1 MAKSKAPSILEAIA
15 EIKKRKF
22 KPVYYFFGEDSYN
35 LTFAL
40 HTLEEVFTPLLS
52 SEFDKETI
60 YSEDRSINDILG
72 LATSFPFGSDKK
84 LIIVREAEKI
94 KDKKPLKNYADTPA
108 EFTVLA
114 LFHNGSITNLKSEPF
129 KTLAENGFL
138 FEAKELKG
146 RNLIDWLISEAEVK
160 GKKLSEENAQVL
172 VDIVGE
178 NRNMLEDQLEKI
190 CIFLNKEKEITIE
203 SIQKVSSDLKQFN
216 IFDLQNAIG
225 LKDKSKALN
234 VANNLLD
241 NGAEPTFIISM
252 LTRYFTGLAKIT
264 ELKTKNIP
272 LQEAARIVGTHHFY
286 YPNYVKARIL
296 YSDEKLVEVF
306 RALLKAD
313 VSVKTTSM
321 NNKTIITLLIAEILQ

>member
-40 HTLEEVFTPLLS
+40 HILEEVFTPLLS

-60 YSEDRSINDILG
+60 FSEDRSIIDILG
-72 LATSFPFGSDKK
+72 LSTSFPFGSEKK
-84 LIIVREAEKI
+84 LIIVKESEKI
-94 KDKKPLKNYADTPA
+94 KDKKPLKNYAASPA

-114 LFHNGSITNLKSEPF
+114 FFHNGPITNLKSEPF
-129 KTLAENGFL
+129 KTLAENNFL
-138 FEAKELKG
+138 YEAKELKG
-146 RNLIDWLISEAEVK
+146 RNLIDWLISEAEEK

-172 VDIVGE
+172 VDIAGE

-190 CIFLNKEKEITIE
+190 CVFLNKEKEITIE
-203 SIQKVSSDLKQFN
+203 SIQKVSSELKQFN

-241 NGAEPTFIISM
+241 NGAEPTFIIAM

-272 LQEAARIVGTHHFY
+272 VQEAARIVGTHHFY
-286 YPNYVKARIL
+286 YPGYVKARTL
-296 YSDEKLVEVF
+296 YSDQKLVEVF

-313 VSVKTTSM
+313 ISVKTTSSD
-321 NNKTIITLLIAEILQ
+321 NKTIITLLIAEILQ

>member
-35 LTFAL
+35 LTFTL
-40 HTLEEVFTPLLS
+40 HVLEEVFTPLLS

-60 YSEDRSINDILG
+60 FSEDRSIIDILG
-72 LATSFPFGSDKK
+72 LSTSFPFGSEKK
-84 LIIVREAEKI
+84 LIIVKESEKI
-94 KDKKPLKNYADTPA
+94 KDKKPLKNYAASPA

-114 LFHNGSITNLKSEPF
+114 FFHNGPITNLKSEPF
-129 KTLAENGFL
+129 KTLAENNFL
-138 FEAKELKG
+138 YEAKELKG
-146 RNLIDWLISEAEVK
+146 RNLIDWLISEAEEK

-172 VDIVGE
+172 VDIAGE

-190 CIFLNKEKEITIE
+190 CVFLNKEKEITIE
-203 SIQKVSSDLKQFN
+203 SIQKVSSELKQFN

-225 LKDKSKALN
+225 LKDKAKALN

-241 NGAEPTFIISM
+241 NGAEPTFIIAM

-272 LQEAARIVGTHHFY
+272 VQEAARIVGTHHFY
-286 YPNYVKARIL
+286 YPGYVKARTL
-296 YSDEKLVEVF
+296 YSDQKLVEVF

-313 VSVKTTSM
+313 ISVKTTSSE
-321 NNKTIITLLIAEILQ
+321 NKTIITLLVAEILQ